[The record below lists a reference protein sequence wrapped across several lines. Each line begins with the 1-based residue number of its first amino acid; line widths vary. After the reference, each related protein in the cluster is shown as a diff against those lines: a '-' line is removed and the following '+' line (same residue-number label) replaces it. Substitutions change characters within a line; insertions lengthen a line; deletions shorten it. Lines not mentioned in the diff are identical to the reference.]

1 MTLVMAI
8 QYIFCIDYSGGLIF
22 CVQPEIRHSLFSF
35 IPCWRETSWIII
47 QETDTPVTCD
57 IVSAGSEC
65 MFPSASRSS
74 SLLEVI
80 TSAANASICL
90 VLRFQPL
97 IRSSHAHWAGPEL
110 NSLSSCQDHR
120 VFRGIN
126 EYAVI
131 HTHIYAWA
139 HPLTGGTRS
148 HTGTEILEDAPPGLK
163 YLSFNKRG
171 QQELYAATPFFLG
184 L

>member
-1 MTLVMAI
+1 MNSTWL
-8 QYIFCIDYSGGLIF
+8 YIFCIDYSGGLIF
-22 CVQPEIRHSLFSF
+22 CVQPEVRRSLFSF
-35 IPCWRETSWIII
+35 IPCRKESSWITIR
-47 QETDTPVTCD
+47 ETDTLHT
-57 IVSAGSEC
+57 VSAGSEC

-110 NSLSSCQDHR
+110 NALSSCQDHR

-131 HTHIYAWA
+131 HTHICMSTPTEGGDTLAHGHGDTGGCSSRIKILEFQQA
-139 HPLTGGTRS
+139 RSTRDLCPHPLLCS
-148 HTGTEILEDAPPGLK
+148 II
-163 YLSFNKRG
+163 N
-171 QQELYAATPFFLG
+171 
-184 L
+184 

>member
-1 MTLVMAI
+1 MNSTWL
-8 QYIFCIDYSGGLIF
+8 YIFCIDYSGGLIF
-22 CVQPEIRHSLFSF
+22 CVQPEVRRSLFSF
-35 IPCWRETSWIII
+35 IPCWKESSWITIRD
-47 QETDTPVTCD
+47 TDTLHT
-57 IVSAGSEC
+57 VSAGLEC
-65 MFPSASRSS
+65 MFTSASWSS

-110 NSLSSCQDHR
+110 NALSSCQDHR

-139 HPLTGGTRS
+139 HPLRGGARS
-148 HTGTEILEDAPPGLK
+148 HTGTEILEDAPRGLK
-163 YLSFNKRG
+163 YLSFNKQG
-171 QQELYAATPFFLG
+171 QQEIYAPTPFFVL

>member
-1 MTLVMAI
+1 MAI

-22 CVQPEIRHSLFSF
+22 CVQPEVRHSLFSF
-35 IPCWRETSWIII
+35 IPCWRESSWIII

-65 MFPSASRSS
+65 MFPSASRSL

-131 HTHIYAWA
+131 HKHIYAWA
-139 HPLTGGTRS
+139 HPLTGGTHS
-148 HTGTEILEDAPPGLK
+148 HTGTEILEDVPRGLK